1 MYNIC
6 VNYDT
11 EEKIIIMD
19 FVHIILIVYLAL
31 QLLIVCSYIPRI
43 KLWFDGFKKQKH
55 LINTNQNK
63 LAILLPARNESKII
77 ENLLLSIKNQTYPLE
92 RFDVHV
98 IVADKNDK
106 TIELTKKHL
115 SNSYIHII
123 ENQTRKA
130 EALDGA
136 IKEIIKSNLVYDD
149 YIIIDADCILTT
161 NFLEEMNNAL
171 STGAD
176 IIIPRKRIKNWE
188 SNNKKNRNIWCN
200 CSALTW
206 PSVDTMGNKG
216 KSKRNYTLALCG
228 QGMLINAKILNN
240 LNGYPFRSLVEDY
253 EISIECMRN
262 GYTQFY
268 YEYAEIYSE
277 EPISHKEYNKRRVRW
292 LQGFADVTKKYNKE
306 VKNITFKQGR
316 IKKENLFFLFGITP
330 VYLMFSLSI
339 VMILTFL
346 IIGLVL
352 YFKGNPLYTTSLL
365 FSIIPF
371 AISYVE
377 LYIHGWF
384 CIAQDRDINKMTK
397 WEKIKLSFAYPFIVS
412 EYIGIFFKSFL
423 VKSEEKWEAIERIN
437 M

>member
-1 MYNIC
+1 MGVKSTNKGE
-6 VNYDT
+6 NYLMNF
-11 EEKIIIMD
+11 I
-19 FVHIILIVYLAL
+19 HIILLVYLVL
-31 QLLIVCSYIPRI
+31 QLLLILSYIPRI
-43 KLWFDGFKKQKH
+43 ALWFDGFKKQKH
-55 LINTNQNK
+55 LTNPKKNK
-63 LAILLPARNESKII
+63 FAILLPARNESKII
-77 ENLLLSIKNQTYPLE
+77 ENLLISIKEQTYPADL
-92 RFDVHV
+92 FDVHV
-98 IVADKNDK
+98 IVADKNDR
-106 TIELTKKHL
+106 TIDLTKKHL
-115 SNSYIHII
+115 SNGYVHIV

-136 IKEIIKSNLVYDD
+136 VKEIVNAKLVYDD
-149 YIIIDADCILTT
+149 YIIIDADSLLTP

-171 STGAD
+171 STGAE

-188 SNNKKNRNIWCN
+188 SKNKKNRNIWCN

-228 QGMLINAKILNN
+228 QGMLIKAKILND
-240 LNGYPFRSLVEDY
+240 LNGYPFRSLAEDY
-253 EISIECMRN
+253 EITVECMRN
-262 GYTQFY
+262 DYKQFY
-268 YEYAEIYSE
+268 YEYAEIYTE
-277 EPISHKEYNKRRVRW
+277 EPISHKEYNKRRIRW

-306 VKNITFKQGR
+306 IKNITFKQGK
-316 IKKENLFFLFGITP
+316 IKKENLFFLFGVTP

-339 VMILTFL
+339 IMILAFL

-352 YFKGNPLYTTSLL
+352 VCIGNPLYSTSLL

-384 CIAQDRDINKMTK
+384 CMEQDKDINKMTK
-397 WEKIKLSFAYPFIVS
+397 WEKIKLSFAYPFIVG
-412 EYIGIFFKSFL
+412 EYLAIFFKTFF
-423 VKSEEKWEAIERIN
+423 VKSEEKWDPIERIN

>member
-1 MYNIC
+1 MN
-6 VNYDT
+6 
-11 EEKIIIMD
+11 
-19 FVHIILIVYLAL
+19 FVHIVLIVYLAL
-31 QLLIVCSYIPRI
+31 QLFLVCCYIPRM

-55 LINTNQNK
+55 LTNSKQNK

-77 ENLLLSIKNQTYPLE
+77 ENLLISIKNQTYPTEL
-92 RFDVHV
+92 FDVHV

-106 TIELTKKHL
+106 TIDLTKEYL

-136 IKEIIKSNLVYDD
+136 IKEIIDANLVYDD
-149 YIIIDADCILTT
+149 YIIIDADSILTP

-228 QGMLINAKILNN
+228 QGMLINAKILND

-268 YEYAEIYSE
+268 YEYAEIYAE
-277 EPISHKEYNKRRVRW
+277 EPISHKEFNKRRVRW

-306 VKNITFKQGR
+306 VKDITFKQGK

-339 VMILTFL
+339 IMILAFL
-346 IIGLVL
+346 VMGLVL
-352 YFKGNPLYTTSLL
+352 YLKHNALYTTSLL

-377 LYIHGWF
+377 LYIHGCF
-384 CIAQDRDINKMTK
+384 CMAQDKDINKMTK
-397 WEKIKLSFAYPFIVS
+397 WEKVKLSFAYPFIVS

-423 VKSEEKWEAIERIN
+423 VKSPEKWEPIERIN

>member
-1 MYNIC
+1 
-6 VNYDT
+6 
-11 EEKIIIMD
+11 MD

-31 QLLIVCSYIPRI
+31 QLILVCSYIPRMVF
-43 KLWFDGFKKQKH
+43 WFEGFKKQKH
-55 LINTNQNK
+55 LTNPNK
-63 LAILLPARNESKII
+63 NKFAILLPARNESNII
-77 ENLLLSIKNQTYPLE
+77 ENLLVSIKDQIYPEEL
-92 RFDVHV
+92 FDVHV

-106 TIELTKKHL
+106 TIELSKKHL
-115 SNSYIHII
+115 KNYYIHVI

-130 EALDGA
+130 DALDGA
-136 IKEIIKSNLVYDD
+136 IKEIICSDLKYDD
-149 YIIIDADCILTT
+149 YIIIDADCILTS

-171 STGAD
+171 STGAE

-188 SNNKKNRNIWCN
+188 SNNKKNRNIWSN

-228 QGMLINAKILNN
+228 QGMLINAKILDN
-240 LNGYPFRSLVEDY
+240 LKGYPFRSLAEDY
-253 EISIECMRN
+253 EISIECIRN
-262 GYTQFY
+262 GYKQFY

-292 LQGFADVTKKYNKE
+292 LRGFADITKKYNKE
-306 VKNITFKQGR
+306 VKNITFKQGK
-316 IKKENLFFLFGITP
+316 IKKENFFFLFGIMP

-339 VMILTFL
+339 IMILAFL

-352 YFKGNPLYTTSLL
+352 FCKGNSLYITSLL

-377 LYIHGWF
+377 LYIHGWL
-384 CIAQDRDINKMTK
+384 CMEQDKDINKMTK
-397 WEKIKLSFAYPFIVS
+397 WEKIKLSFAYPFIVG

-423 VKSEEKWEAIERIN
+423 VKSEEKWEPIERIS

>member
-1 MYNIC
+1 MN
-6 VNYDT
+6 
-11 EEKIIIMD
+11 
-19 FVHIILIVYLAL
+19 FVHIVLIVYLAL
-31 QLLIVCSYIPRI
+31 QLLLVCCYIPRMR
-43 KLWFDGFKKQKH
+43 LWFDGFKKQKH
-55 LINTNQNK
+55 LTNSKKNK

-77 ENLLLSIKNQTYPLE
+77 ENLLISIKNQTYPTEL
-92 RFDVHV
+92 FDVHV

-106 TIELTKKHL
+106 TIDLTKEYL

-136 IKEIIKSNLVYDD
+136 IKEIIDANLVYDD
-149 YIIIDADCILTT
+149 YIIIDADSILTP

-200 CSALTW
+200 CSSLTW

-228 QGMLINAKILNN
+228 QGMLINAKILNG

-268 YEYAEIYSE
+268 YEYAEIYAE

-306 VKNITFKQGR
+306 VKDITFKQGK

-339 VMILTFL
+339 IMILAFL
-346 IIGLVL
+346 VMGLVL
-352 YFKGNPLYTTSLL
+352 YLKHNALYITSLL

-371 AISYVE
+371 VISYVE
-377 LYIHGWF
+377 LYIHSWF
-384 CIAQDRDINKMTK
+384 CMAQDKDINKMTK

-423 VKSEEKWEAIERIN
+423 VKSPEKWEPIERIN